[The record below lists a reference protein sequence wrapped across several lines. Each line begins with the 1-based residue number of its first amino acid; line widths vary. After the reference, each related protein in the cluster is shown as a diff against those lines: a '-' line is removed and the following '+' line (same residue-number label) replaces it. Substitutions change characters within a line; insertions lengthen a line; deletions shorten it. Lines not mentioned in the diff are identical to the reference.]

1 MSENE
6 LGFTGA
12 VSIGLGGMIGGGV
25 FAVLGVV
32 ASVAGSAA
40 WMAFVAASLISMCAA
55 YSYIA
60 LNRIGDKHGGSVTQ
74 IEAFLENS
82 DLAGMVGWTLL
93 FGYIGAIAM
102 YAFAFGGS
110 PSS

>member
-55 YSYIA
+55 YNPESITYFYNIPPQ
-60 LNRIGDKHGGSVTQ
+60 NT
-74 IEAFLENS
+74 
-82 DLAGMVGWTLL
+82 
-93 FGYIGAIAM
+93 
-102 YAFAFGGS
+102 
-110 PSS
+110 